1 MNLYRIDLC
10 LDYLYATNKD
20 TYTVE
25 DVLKWIKNEIH
36 IDELDRGGALTIKRV
51 RSESDITDYLDDYN
65 VYNNVSREDL
75 SLKEVREDLEKQ
87 RKKTDIEKVIELL
100 EKSGYVVTKKS

>member
-20 TYTVE
+20 TYTVA
-25 DVLKWIKNEIH
+25 DVLEWIKNEIH
-36 IDELDRGGALTIKRV
+36 VDELDRGGALTIKRV

-65 VYNNVSREDL
+65 VYNVYNEDL
-75 SLKEVREDLEKQ
+75 SLKEVRENLDKQ

-100 EKSGYVVTKKS
+100 EKSGYVVTKKP